1 MWELITAPQNEIFGI
16 AIMLMLLLGI
26 LEIISFML
34 GGINDWVDG
43 FLPDSLT
50 ETAHAEIGL
59 DTADAGIF
67 IRFLSWLY
75 VGKLPLLMLLVI
87 FLAIFG
93 LFGYSLQYTWHNLSG
108 FYLHGCFAAVIV
120 WFVSLP
126 LVRVTAAGVYK
137 IFPKDETTAV
147 EQDTLVGCV
156 GVIVLGTAKPGSPAQ
171 ARVKDGYGQQHY
183 VMVEPDDENALTQG
197 ETVLLISL
205 HNNLFKAIK
214 NPNGNLVD

>member
-1 MWELITAPQNEIFGI
+1 MWELITAPQNSIFGI

-26 LEIISFML
+26 LELASFML
-34 GGINDWVDG
+34 GGINEWVDG

-50 ETAHAEIGL
+50 DTQAEIGL
-59 DTADAGIF
+59 NYADSGLV

-75 VGKLPLLMLLVI
+75 VGKLPLLMLVVI
-87 FLAIFG
+87 FLATFG
-93 LFGYSLQYTWHNLSG
+93 LLGYSLQYALHQFSG
-108 FYLHGCFAAVIV
+108 FA
-120 WFVSLP
+120 SLP
-126 LVRVTAAGVYK
+126 LVRMAAAGVYH

-147 EQDTLVGCV
+147 TQESLVGCV
-156 GVIVLGTAKPGSPAQ
+156 GVVILGTAKRGSPAQ

-183 VMVEPDDENALTQG
+183 VMVEPDDDNALMQG

-205 HNNLFKAIK
+205 QDNLFKAIK